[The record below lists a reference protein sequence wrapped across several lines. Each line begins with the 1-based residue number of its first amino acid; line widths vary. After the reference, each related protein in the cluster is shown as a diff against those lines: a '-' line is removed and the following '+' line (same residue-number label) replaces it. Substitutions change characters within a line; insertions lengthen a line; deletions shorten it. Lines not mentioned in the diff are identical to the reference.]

1 MTITKL
7 AWRDLVPDTDSY
19 QEIFAQPHLIDE
31 NDPLFSDTQ
40 PRLQFAL
47 EQLLHTRASSS
58 FMLAKAPEESEYLNL
73 IANAARTLQSDAGQL
88 VGGHY
93 EVSGHSIRLRHAVS
107 ADDNFA
113 TLTQVVAADWVEA
126 EQLFGCL
133 RQFNG
138 DITLQ
143 PGLVH
148 QANGGILIISLRTL
162 LAQPLLWMRL
172 KNIVNRERFDWV
184 AFDESRPLPVSVPS
198 MPLKLKVILVGERE
212 SLADFQEMEPE
223 LSEQAIYSE
232 FEDTLQIVDA
242 ESVTQWCRWVT
253 FTARHNHLPAPGADA
268 WPVLI
273 REAARYTGEQETLPL
288 SPQWI
293 LRQCKEVASLCDGDT
308 FSGEQLNLMLQQRE
322 WREGF
327 LAERMQDEI
336 LQEQILIETEGER
349 IGQINALSV
358 IEFPGHPRAFGE
370 PSPLSPQWILR
381 QCKEVASLCDGDTFS
396 GEQLNLML
404 QQREWREGFLAERM
418 QDEILQEQILI
429 ETEGER
435 IGQINALS
443 VIEFPGHPRAFG
455 EPSRISCVAHIGDGE
470 FTDIERKAELG
481 GNIHAKGM
489 MIMQAFL
496 MSELQLE
503 QQIPFSA
510 SLTFEQS
517 YSEVDGDSASM
528 AELCALI
535 SALADVPVNQSI
547 AITGSVDQFGRA
559 QPVGGLNEKIEGFFA
574 ICQQRELTGKQGV
587 IIPTANVRH
596 LSLHSELVKAVE
608 EGKFTIWAVDDVTDA
623 LPLLLN
629 LVWDGEGQTTL
640 MQTIQERIAQA
651 SQQEGR
657 HRFPW
662 PLRWLN
668 WFIPN

>member
-19 QEIFAQPHLIDE
+19 QEIFAQPHFTDE
-31 NDPLFSDTQ
+31 SATLLSDTQ

-47 EQLLHTRASSS
+47 EQLLQPWASSS
-58 FMLAKAPEESEYLNL
+58 FMLAKAPEEPEYLTL
-73 IANAARTLQSDAGQL
+73 LSDAARTLQADAGQL
-88 VGGHY
+88 TGGHY
-93 EVSGHSIRLRHAVS
+93 EISGHTIRYRA
-107 ADDNFA
+107 AEKAEDNFA
-113 TLTQVVAADWVEA
+113 TLAQVVSADWVEA

-138 DITLQ
+138 EITLQ

-148 QANGGILIISLRTL
+148 QANGGVLVISLRTL

-172 KNIVNRERFDWV
+172 KAIVSHNRFDWV

-198 MPLKLKVILVGERE
+198 MPLKLKVVLVGERE

-223 LSEQAIYSE
+223 LAEQAIYSE
-232 FEDTLQIVDA
+232 FEDNLQIVDA
-242 ESVTQWCRWVT
+242 ETMTQWCQWVQHT
-253 FTARHNHLPAPGADA
+253 LKRNNLPAPTPDA
-268 WPVLI
+268 WQVLV
-273 REAARYTGEQETLPL
+273 REAVRYTGEQDTLPL
-288 SPQWI
+288 CPLWI
-293 LRQCKEVASLCDGDT
+293 SRQFREAAPLCQDGT
-308 FSGEQLNLMLQQRE
+308 CSAEQLALMLAQRE
-322 WREGF
+322 WREGY
-327 LAERMQDEI
+327 
-336 LQEQILIETEGER
+336 
-349 IGQINALSV
+349 
-358 IEFPGHPRAFGE
+358 
-370 PSPLSPQWILR
+370 
-381 QCKEVASLCDGDTFS
+381 
-396 GEQLNLML
+396 
-404 QQREWREGFLAERM
+404 LAERM

-455 EPSRISCVAHIGDGE
+455 EPSRISCVVHIGDGE

-535 SALADVPVNQSI
+535 SALSNVPVNQNI

-559 QPVGGLNEKIEGFFA
+559 QPVGGLNEKIEGFFT

-587 IIPTANVRH
+587 IIPAANVRH
-596 LSLHSELVKAVE
+596 LSLPPALLQAVE
-608 EGKFTIWAVDDVTDA
+608 EEKFSIWAVDDVTDA

-651 SQQEGR
+651 TQQEGR

>member
-7 AWRDLVPDTDSY
+7 SWRDLVPDTDSY
-19 QEIFAQPHLIDE
+19 QDIFSQPHLTDE
-31 NDPLFSDTQ
+31 NDTLLSDTQ
-40 PRLQFAL
+40 PRLLFAL
-47 EQLLHTRASSS
+47 EQLMQPWAASP
-58 FMLAKAPEESEYLNL
+58 FMLAKAPEEREYLELLSEAASTLFSN
-73 IANAARTLQSDAGQL
+73 ANQL
-88 VGGHY
+88 TGGHY
-93 EVSGHSIRLRHAVS
+93 EISGNSIRYKPATHQ
-107 ADDNFA
+107 DDNFA
-113 TLTQVVAADWVEA
+113 TMTQVVSADWVEA

-148 QANGGILIISLRTL
+148 QANGGVLIISLRTL

-172 KNIVNRERFDWV
+172 KAIVTHGRFDWV

-198 MPLKLKVILVGERE
+198 MPLTLKVIFVGERE
-212 SLADFQEMEPE
+212 LLADFQEMEPE
-223 LSEQAIYSE
+223 LYAQAIYSE

-242 ESVTQWCRWVT
+242 ESMTQWCQWVRQIAT
-253 FTARHNHLPAPGADA
+253 RKNLPLPATDA
-268 WPVLI
+268 WQVLI
-273 REAARYTGEQETLPL
+273 REGVRYTGEQETLPL
-288 SPQWI
+288 DPQWI
-293 LRQCKEVASLCDGDT
+293 TRQLKEVAPLCEANT
-308 FSGEQLNLMLQQRE
+308 CSGEQLSLMLAQRQ

-349 IGQINALSV
+349 V
-358 IEFPGHPRAFGE
+358 
-370 PSPLSPQWILR
+370 
-381 QCKEVASLCDGDTFS
+381 
-396 GEQLNLML
+396 
-404 QQREWREGFLAERM
+404 
-418 QDEILQEQILI
+418 
-429 ETEGER
+429 
-435 IGQINALS
+435 GQINALS

-455 EPSRISCVAHIGDGE
+455 EPSRISCVVHIGDGE

-574 ICQQRELTGKQGV
+574 ICQQRELSGKQGV
-587 IIPTANVRH
+587 IIPSANVRH
-596 LSLHSELVKAVE
+596 LSLHSELLKAVE
-608 EGKFTIWAVDDVTDA
+608 EEKFTIWAVDDVTDA

>member
-7 AWRDLVPDTDSY
+7 AWRDLVPDSESY
-19 QEIFAQPHLIDE
+19 QEIFAQPHATNEKDTL
-31 NDPLFSDTQ
+31 LSDTQ

-47 EQLLHTRASSS
+47 EQLIQPRASSS
-58 FMLAKAPEESEYLNL
+58 FMLTKAPEEQEYL
-73 IANAARTLQSDAGQL
+73 TLLSDAVRALQTDAGQL
-88 VGGHY
+88 TGGHY
-93 EVSGHSIRLRHAVS
+93 DVSGHTIHYRAAQDVQ
-107 ADDNFA
+107 DNFA
-113 TLTQVVAADWVEA
+113 TLAQVVSADWIEA

-133 RQFNG
+133 RQYKG

-148 QANGGILIISLRTL
+148 QANGGVLIISLRTL

-172 KNIVNRERFDWV
+172 KAIVTRERFDWV

-223 LSEQAIYSE
+223 LAEQAIYSE
-232 FEDTLQIVDA
+232 FEDNLQIADA
-242 ESVTQWCRWVT
+242 KAMTLWCQWVT
-253 FTARHNHLPAPGADA
+253 HIASRDNLPAPAPDV

-273 REAARYTGEQETLPL
+273 REAVRYTGEQDTLPL
-288 SPQWI
+288 CPLWI
-293 LRQCKEVASLCDGDT
+293 ARQFKEAAPLCE
-308 FSGEQLNLMLQQRE
+308 GETCDAEALSLMLARRE

-349 IGQINALSV
+349 V
-358 IEFPGHPRAFGE
+358 
-370 PSPLSPQWILR
+370 
-381 QCKEVASLCDGDTFS
+381 
-396 GEQLNLML
+396 
-404 QQREWREGFLAERM
+404 
-418 QDEILQEQILI
+418 
-429 ETEGER
+429 
-435 IGQINALS
+435 GQINALS

-455 EPSRISCVAHIGDGE
+455 EPSRISCVVHIGDGE
-470 FTDIERKAELG
+470 FNDIERKAELG

-535 SALADVPVNQSI
+535 SALANVPVNQNI

-574 ICQQRELTGKQGV
+574 ICEQRELSGKQGV
-587 IIPTANVRH
+587 IIPAANVRH
-596 LSLHSELVKAVE
+596 LSLKSRLLQAVKE
-608 EGKFTIWAVDDVTDA
+608 EKFTIWAVDDVTDA

-651 SQQEGR
+651 TQQEGR

-668 WFIPN
+668 YFIPN

>member
-19 QEIFAQPHLIDE
+19 QEIFAQPHFTDE
-31 NDPLFSDTQ
+31 SATLLSDTQ

-47 EQLLHTRASSS
+47 EQLLQPWASSS
-58 FMLAKAPEESEYLNL
+58 FMLAKAPEEPEYLTL
-73 IANAARTLQSDAGQL
+73 LSDAARTLQADAGQL
-88 VGGHY
+88 TGGHY
-93 EVSGHSIRLRHAVS
+93 EISGHTIRYRA
-107 ADDNFA
+107 AEKAEDNFA
-113 TLTQVVAADWVEA
+113 TLAQVVSADWVEA

-138 DITLQ
+138 EITLQ

-148 QANGGILIISLRTL
+148 QANGGVLVISLRTL

-172 KNIVNRERFDWV
+172 KAIVSHNRFDWV

-198 MPLKLKVILVGERE
+198 MPLKLKVVLVGERE

-223 LSEQAIYSE
+223 LAEQAIYSE
-232 FEDTLQIVDA
+232 FEDNLQIVDA
-242 ESVTQWCRWVT
+242 ETMTQWCQWVQHT
-253 FTARHNHLPAPGADA
+253 LKRNNLPAPTPDA
-268 WPVLI
+268 WQVLV
-273 REAARYTGEQETLPL
+273 REAVRYTGEQDTLPL
-288 SPQWI
+288 CPLWI
-293 LRQCKEVASLCDGDT
+293 SRQFREAAPLCQDGT
-308 FSGEQLNLMLQQRE
+308 CSAEQLALMLAQRE
-322 WREGF
+322 WREGY
-327 LAERMQDEI
+327 
-336 LQEQILIETEGER
+336 
-349 IGQINALSV
+349 
-358 IEFPGHPRAFGE
+358 
-370 PSPLSPQWILR
+370 
-381 QCKEVASLCDGDTFS
+381 
-396 GEQLNLML
+396 
-404 QQREWREGFLAERM
+404 LAERM

-455 EPSRISCVAHIGDGE
+455 EPSRISCVVHIGDGE

-535 SALADVPVNQSI
+535 SALSNVPVNQNI

-559 QPVGGLNEKIEGFFA
+559 QPVGGLNEKIEGFFT

-587 IIPTANVRH
+587 ILPAANVRH
-596 LSLHSELVKAVE
+596 LSLQPALLQAVE
-608 EGKFTIWAVDDVTDA
+608 EEKFSIWAVDDVTDA

-651 SQQEGR
+651 TQQEGR

>member
-7 AWRDLVPDTDSY
+7 AWRDLVPDTNSY
-19 QEIFAQPHLIDE
+19 QEIFAQPHVTEE
-31 NDPLFSDTQ
+31 NDTLLSDTQ

-47 EQLLHTRASSS
+47 EQLLQPRASSP
-58 FMLAKAPEESEYLNL
+58 FMLAKAPEELEYLNL
-73 IANAARTLQSDAGQL
+73 LADAARALQHDADRL
-88 VGGHY
+88 TGGHY
-93 EVSGHSIRLRHAVS
+93 EVSGHTIHYRS
-107 ADDNFA
+107 AERAEDNFA
-113 TLTQVVAADWVEA
+113 TLSQVVIADWVEA

-148 QANGGILIISLRTL
+148 QANGGVLVISLRTL

-172 KNIVNRERFDWV
+172 KAIVSRERFDWV

-198 MPLKLKVILVGERE
+198 MPLKLKVLLVGERE

-223 LSEQAIYSE
+223 LAEQAIYSE
-232 FEDTLQIVDA
+232 FEDNLQIVDA
-242 ESVTQWCRWVT
+242 ESMTQWCQWVT
-253 FTARHNHLPAPGADA
+253 WTAKRNQLPYPAADA
-268 WPVLI
+268 WEVLV
-273 REAARYTGEQETLPL
+273 REAVRYTGEQDTLPL
-288 SPQWI
+288 NPLWI
-293 LRQCKEVASLCDGDT
+293 IRQFTEVAPLCESET
-308 FSGEQLNLMLQQRE
+308 CTGEQLGLMLAQRE

-349 IGQINALSV
+349 V
-358 IEFPGHPRAFGE
+358 
-370 PSPLSPQWILR
+370 
-381 QCKEVASLCDGDTFS
+381 
-396 GEQLNLML
+396 
-404 QQREWREGFLAERM
+404 
-418 QDEILQEQILI
+418 
-429 ETEGER
+429 
-435 IGQINALS
+435 GQINALS

-455 EPSRISCVAHIGDGE
+455 EPSRISCVVHIGDGE

-503 QQIPFSA
+503 QQLPFSA

-528 AELCALI
+528 AELCVLI
-535 SALADVPVNQSI
+535 SALSDVPVNQSI

-587 IIPTANVRH
+587 IIPSSNVRH
-596 LSLHSELVKAVE
+596 LSLQPALLQAVE
-608 EGKFTIWAVDDVTDA
+608 EEKFTIWAVDDVTDA

-651 SQQEGR
+651 TQQEGR

-668 WFIPN
+668 GILPN

>member
-7 AWRDLVPDTDSY
+7 AWRDLVPDSESY
-19 QEIFAQPHLIDE
+19 QEIFAQPHATNEKDTL
-31 NDPLFSDTQ
+31 LSDTQ

-47 EQLLHTRASSS
+47 EQLIQPRASSS
-58 FMLAKAPEESEYLNL
+58 FMLTKAPEEQEYL
-73 IANAARTLQSDAGQL
+73 TLLSDAVRALQTDAGQL
-88 VGGHY
+88 TGGHY
-93 EVSGHSIRLRHAVS
+93 DVSGHTIHYRAAQDVQ
-107 ADDNFA
+107 DNFA
-113 TLTQVVAADWVEA
+113 TLAQVVSADWVEA

-133 RQFNG
+133 RQYKG

-148 QANGGILIISLRTL
+148 QANGGVLIISLRTL

-172 KNIVNRERFDWV
+172 KAIVTRERFDWV

-232 FEDTLQIVDA
+232 FEDNLQIADA
-242 ESVTQWCRWVT
+242 KAMALWCQWVT
-253 FTARHNHLPAPGADA
+253 HIASRDNLPAPAPDV

-273 REAARYTGEQETLPL
+273 REAVRYTGEQDTLPL
-288 SPQWI
+288 CPLWI
-293 LRQCKEVASLCDGDT
+293 ARQFKEAAPLCE
-308 FSGEQLNLMLQQRE
+308 GETCDAEALSLMLARRE

-349 IGQINALSV
+349 V
-358 IEFPGHPRAFGE
+358 
-370 PSPLSPQWILR
+370 
-381 QCKEVASLCDGDTFS
+381 
-396 GEQLNLML
+396 
-404 QQREWREGFLAERM
+404 
-418 QDEILQEQILI
+418 
-429 ETEGER
+429 
-435 IGQINALS
+435 GQINALS

-455 EPSRISCVAHIGDGE
+455 EPSRISCVVHIGDGE
-470 FTDIERKAELG
+470 FNDIERKAELG

-535 SALADVPVNQSI
+535 SALANVPVNQNI

-574 ICQQRELTGKQGV
+574 ICEQRELSGKQGV
-587 IIPTANVRH
+587 IIPAANVRH
-596 LSLHSELVKAVE
+596 LSLKSRLLQAVKE
-608 EGKFTIWAVDDVTDA
+608 EKFTIWAVDDVTDA

-651 SQQEGR
+651 TQQEGR

-668 WFIPN
+668 YFIPN

>member
-7 AWRDLVPDTDSY
+7 AWRDLVPDSESY
-19 QEIFAQPHLIDE
+19 QEIFAQPHATNEKDTL
-31 NDPLFSDTQ
+31 LSDTQ

-47 EQLLHTRASSS
+47 EQLIQPRASCS
-58 FMLAKAPEESEYLNL
+58 FMLTKAPEEQEYL
-73 IANAARTLQSDAGQL
+73 TLLSDAVRALQTDAGQL
-88 VGGHY
+88 TGGHY
-93 EVSGHSIRLRHAVS
+93 DVSGHTIHYRAAQDVQ
-107 ADDNFA
+107 DNFA
-113 TLTQVVAADWVEA
+113 TLAQVVSADWVEA

-133 RQFNG
+133 RQYKG

-148 QANGGILIISLRTL
+148 QANGGVLIISLRTL

-172 KNIVNRERFDWV
+172 KAIVTRERFDWV

-232 FEDTLQIVDA
+232 FEDNLQIADA
-242 ESVTQWCRWVT
+242 KAMALWCQWVT
-253 FTARHNHLPAPGADA
+253 HIASRDNLPAPAPDV

-273 REAARYTGEQETLPL
+273 REAVRYTGEQDTLPL
-288 SPQWI
+288 CPLWI
-293 LRQCKEVASLCDGDT
+293 ARQFKEAAPLCE
-308 FSGEQLNLMLQQRE
+308 GETCDAEALSLMLARRE

-349 IGQINALSV
+349 V
-358 IEFPGHPRAFGE
+358 
-370 PSPLSPQWILR
+370 
-381 QCKEVASLCDGDTFS
+381 
-396 GEQLNLML
+396 
-404 QQREWREGFLAERM
+404 
-418 QDEILQEQILI
+418 
-429 ETEGER
+429 
-435 IGQINALS
+435 GQINALS

-455 EPSRISCVAHIGDGE
+455 EPSRISCVVHIGDGE
-470 FTDIERKAELG
+470 FNDIERKAELG

-535 SALADVPVNQSI
+535 SALANVPVNQNI

-574 ICQQRELTGKQGV
+574 ICEQRELSGKQGV
-587 IIPTANVRH
+587 IIPAANVRH
-596 LSLHSELVKAVE
+596 LSLKSRLLQAVKE
-608 EGKFTIWAVDDVTDA
+608 EKFTIWAVDDVTDA

-651 SQQEGR
+651 TQQEGR

-668 WFIPN
+668 YFIPN

>member
-19 QEIFAQPHLIDE
+19 QEVFAQPHVTDDTDTL
-31 NDPLFSDTQ
+31 LSDTQ

-47 EQLLHTRASSS
+47 EQLLQHWTTSS
-58 FMLAKAPEESEYLNL
+58 FMLVKAPEELEYLNL
-73 IANAARTLQSDAGQL
+73 IAKAARPLHTDAGSL
-88 VGGHY
+88 TGGHY
-93 EVSGHSIRLRHAVS
+93 DISGHTIRYRTAEK
-107 ADDNFA
+107 AEDNFA
-113 TLTQVVAADWVEA
+113 TLTQVVSADWAEA

-138 DITLQ
+138 EITLQ

-148 QANGGILIISLRTL
+148 QANGGVLVISLRTL

-172 KNIVNRERFDWV
+172 KAIVSHERFDWV
-184 AFDESRPLPVSVPS
+184 AFDESRPLPVSVPP

-212 SLADFQEMEPE
+212 SLADFQDMEPE
-223 LSEQAIYSE
+223 LAEQAIYSE
-232 FEDTLQIVDA
+232 FEDNLQIVDA
-242 ESVTQWCRWVT
+242 ETMTQWCQWVT
-253 FTARHNHLPAPGADA
+253 HTAMRNNLPYPAPDA
-268 WPVLI
+268 WQVLI
-273 REAARYTGEQETLPL
+273 REAVRYTGEQDTLPL
-288 SPQWI
+288 NPLWI
-293 LRQCKEVASLCDGDT
+293 TRQFKEVAPLCESET
-308 FSGEQLNLMLQQRE
+308 CNAEQFSLML
-322 WREGF
+322 
-327 LAERMQDEI
+327 A
-336 LQEQILIETEGER
+336 
-349 IGQINALSV
+349 
-358 IEFPGHPRAFGE
+358 
-370 PSPLSPQWILR
+370 
-381 QCKEVASLCDGDTFS
+381 
-396 GEQLNLML
+396 
-404 QQREWREGFLAERM
+404 QREWREGFLAERM

-455 EPSRISCVAHIGDGE
+455 EPSRISCVVHIGDGE

-574 ICQQRELTGKQGV
+574 ICQQRELTGTQGV
-587 IIPTANVRH
+587 IIPSANVRH
-596 LSLHSELVKAVE
+596 LSLHRALLQAIE
-608 EGKFTIWAVDDVTDA
+608 EEKFTIWAVDDVTDA

-640 MQTIQERIAQA
+640 MQTIQERIATA
-651 SQQEGR
+651 TQQEGR

-668 WFIPN
+668 WIIPN

>member
-7 AWRDLVPDTDSY
+7 AWRDLVPDSESY
-19 QEIFAQPHLIDE
+19 QEIFAQPHATNEKDTL
-31 NDPLFSDTQ
+31 LSDTQ

-47 EQLLHTRASSS
+47 EQLIQPRASCS
-58 FMLAKAPEESEYLNL
+58 FMLTKAPEEQEYL
-73 IANAARTLQSDAGQL
+73 TLLSDAVRALQTDAGQL
-88 VGGHY
+88 TGGHY
-93 EVSGHSIRLRHAVS
+93 DVSGHTIHYRAAQDVQ
-107 ADDNFA
+107 DNFA
-113 TLTQVVAADWVEA
+113 TLAQVVSADWVEA

-133 RQFNG
+133 RQYKG

-148 QANGGILIISLRTL
+148 QANGGVLIISLRTL

-172 KNIVNRERFDWV
+172 KAIVTRERFDWV

-212 SLADFQEMEPE
+212 SLADFQEMEPD
-223 LSEQAIYSE
+223 LAEQAIYSE
-232 FEDTLQIVDA
+232 FEDNLQIADA
-242 ESVTQWCRWVT
+242 KAMTLWCQWVT
-253 FTARHNHLPAPGADA
+253 HIASRDNLPAPAPDV

-273 REAARYTGEQETLPL
+273 REAVRYTGEQDTLPL
-288 SPQWI
+288 CPLWI
-293 LRQCKEVASLCDGDT
+293 ARQFKEAVPLCE
-308 FSGEQLNLMLQQRE
+308 GETCDAEALSLMLARRE

-349 IGQINALSV
+349 V
-358 IEFPGHPRAFGE
+358 
-370 PSPLSPQWILR
+370 
-381 QCKEVASLCDGDTFS
+381 
-396 GEQLNLML
+396 
-404 QQREWREGFLAERM
+404 
-418 QDEILQEQILI
+418 
-429 ETEGER
+429 
-435 IGQINALS
+435 GQINALS

-455 EPSRISCVAHIGDGE
+455 EPSRISCVVHIGDGE
-470 FTDIERKAELG
+470 FNDIERKAELG

-535 SALADVPVNQSI
+535 SALANVPVNQNI

-574 ICQQRELTGKQGV
+574 ICEQRELSGKQGV
-587 IIPTANVRH
+587 IIPAANVRH
-596 LSLHSELVKAVE
+596 LSLKSRLLQAVKE
-608 EGKFTIWAVDDVTDA
+608 EKFTIWAVDDVTDA

-651 SQQEGR
+651 TQQEGR

-668 WFIPN
+668 YFIPN

>member
-19 QEIFAQPHLIDE
+19 QEVFAQPHVTDDTDTLLSE
-31 NDPLFSDTQ
+31 TQ

-47 EQLLHTRASSS
+47 EQLLQHWTTSS
-58 FMLAKAPEESEYLNL
+58 FMLVKAPEELEYIDL
-73 IANAARTLQSDAGQL
+73 IAKAARPLHSDAESL
-88 VGGHY
+88 TGGHY
-93 EVSGHSIRLRHAVS
+93 DISGHTIRYRA
-107 ADDNFA
+107 AERAEDNFA
-113 TLTQVVAADWVEA
+113 TLTQVVSADWVEA

-138 DITLQ
+138 EVTLQ

-148 QANGGILIISLRTL
+148 QANGGVLVISLRTL

-172 KNIVNRERFDWV
+172 KAIVSHERFDWV

-198 MPLKLKVILVGERE
+198 MPLKLKVVLVGERE
-212 SLADFQEMEPE
+212 SLADFQDMEPE
-223 LSEQAIYSE
+223 LAEQAIYSE
-232 FEDTLQIVDA
+232 FEDNLQIVDA
-242 ESVTQWCRWVT
+242 ETMTQWCQWVT
-253 FTARHNHLPAPGADA
+253 HTATRNNLPYPAPDA
-268 WPVLI
+268 WQVLI
-273 REAARYTGEQETLPL
+273 REAVRYTGEQDTLPL
-288 SPQWI
+288 NPLWI
-293 LRQCKEVASLCDGDT
+293 TRQFKEVAPLCESET
-308 FSGEQLNLMLQQRE
+308 CNAEQFSLML
-322 WREGF
+322 
-327 LAERMQDEI
+327 A
-336 LQEQILIETEGER
+336 
-349 IGQINALSV
+349 
-358 IEFPGHPRAFGE
+358 
-370 PSPLSPQWILR
+370 
-381 QCKEVASLCDGDTFS
+381 
-396 GEQLNLML
+396 
-404 QQREWREGFLAERM
+404 QREWREGFLAERM

-455 EPSRISCVAHIGDGE
+455 EPSRISCVVHIGDGE

-559 QPVGGLNEKIEGFFA
+559 QPVGGLNEKIEGFFT
-574 ICQQRELTGKQGV
+574 ICQQRELTGTQGV
-587 IIPTANVRH
+587 IIPSANVRH
-596 LSLHSELVKAVE
+596 LSLQPALLQAIE
-608 EGKFTIWAVDDVTDA
+608 EEKFTIWAVDDVTDA

-640 MQTIQERIAQA
+640 MQTIQERIATA
-651 SQQEGR
+651 TQQEGR

-668 WFIPN
+668 WIIPN

>member
-19 QEIFAQPHLIDE
+19 QEVFTQPHVTDDTDTL
-31 NDPLFSDTQ
+31 LSDTQ

-47 EQLLHTRASSS
+47 EQLLQHWTTSS
-58 FMLAKAPEESEYLNL
+58 FMLVKAPEELEYLNL
-73 IANAARTLQSDAGQL
+73 IAKAARPFHTDAGSL
-88 VGGHY
+88 TGGHY
-93 EVSGHSIRLRHAVS
+93 DISGHTIRYRTAEK
-107 ADDNFA
+107 AEDNFA
-113 TLTQVVAADWVEA
+113 TLTQVVSADWAEA

-138 DITLQ
+138 EITLQ

-148 QANGGILIISLRTL
+148 QANGGVLVISLRTL

-172 KNIVNRERFDWV
+172 KAIVSHERFDWV
-184 AFDESRPLPVSVPS
+184 AFDESRPLPVSVPP

-212 SLADFQEMEPE
+212 SLADFQDMEPE
-223 LSEQAIYSE
+223 LAEQAIYSE
-232 FEDTLQIVDA
+232 FEDNLQIVDA
-242 ESVTQWCRWVT
+242 ETMTQWCQWVT
-253 FTARHNHLPAPGADA
+253 HTAMRNNLPYPAPDA
-268 WPVLI
+268 WQVLI
-273 REAARYTGEQETLPL
+273 REAVRYTGEQDTLPL
-288 SPQWI
+288 NPLWI
-293 LRQCKEVASLCDGDT
+293 TRQFKEVAPLCESDT
-308 FSGEQLNLMLQQRE
+308 CNAEQFSLML
-322 WREGF
+322 
-327 LAERMQDEI
+327 A
-336 LQEQILIETEGER
+336 
-349 IGQINALSV
+349 
-358 IEFPGHPRAFGE
+358 
-370 PSPLSPQWILR
+370 
-381 QCKEVASLCDGDTFS
+381 
-396 GEQLNLML
+396 
-404 QQREWREGFLAERM
+404 QREWREGFLAERM

-455 EPSRISCVAHIGDGE
+455 EPSRISCVVHIGDGE

-574 ICQQRELTGKQGV
+574 ICQQRELTGTQGV
-587 IIPTANVRH
+587 IIPSANVRH
-596 LSLHSELVKAVE
+596 LSLHPALLQAIE
-608 EGKFTIWAVDDVTDA
+608 EEKFTIWAVDDVTDA

-640 MQTIQERIAQA
+640 MQTIQERIATA
-651 SQQEGR
+651 TQQEGR

-668 WFIPN
+668 WIIPN

>member
-7 AWRDLVPDTDSY
+7 AWRDLVPDSESY
-19 QEIFAQPHLIDE
+19 QEIFAQPHATDE
-31 NDPLFSDTQ
+31 NDTLLSDTQ

-47 EQLLHTRASSS
+47 EQLIQPWTSSS
-58 FMLAKAPEESEYLNL
+58 FMLTKAPEEQEYL
-73 IANAARTLQSDAGQL
+73 TLLSDAVRALQTDAGQL
-88 VGGHY
+88 TGGHY
-93 EVSGHSIRLRHAVS
+93 DVSGHTIHYRA
-107 ADDNFA
+107 AQNAQDNFA
-113 TLTQVVAADWVEA
+113 TVTQVVSANWVEA

-133 RQFNG
+133 RQYNG

-148 QANGGILIISLRTL
+148 QANGGVLIISLRTL

-172 KNIVNRERFDWV
+172 KAIVSRERFDWV

-223 LSEQAIYSE
+223 LAEQAIYSE
-232 FEDTLQIVDA
+232 FEDNLQIADA
-242 ESVTQWCRWVT
+242 EAMTLWCQWVT
-253 FTARHNHLPAPGADA
+253 RIASRDNLPPPAPDA

-273 REAARYTGEQETLPL
+273 REAVRYTGEQDTLPL
-288 SPQWI
+288 CPLWI
-293 LRQCKEVASLCDGDT
+293 ARQFKEAAPLCEGDT
-308 FSGEQLNLMLQQRE
+308 CCAEALSLMLARRE

-349 IGQINALSV
+349 V
-358 IEFPGHPRAFGE
+358 
-370 PSPLSPQWILR
+370 
-381 QCKEVASLCDGDTFS
+381 
-396 GEQLNLML
+396 
-404 QQREWREGFLAERM
+404 
-418 QDEILQEQILI
+418 
-429 ETEGER
+429 
-435 IGQINALS
+435 GQINALS

-455 EPSRISCVAHIGDGE
+455 EPSRISCVVHIGDGE
-470 FTDIERKAELG
+470 FNDIERKAELG

-535 SALADVPVNQSI
+535 SALANVPVNQNI

-574 ICQQRELTGKQGV
+574 ICEQRELNGKQGV
-587 IIPTANVRH
+587 IIPAANVRH
-596 LSLHSELVKAVE
+596 LSLKSELLQAVKE
-608 EGKFTIWAVDDVTDA
+608 EKFTIWAVDDVTDA

-651 SQQEGR
+651 TQQEGR

-668 WFIPN
+668 AFIPN